1 MILHINDEQ
10 EFKNE
15 IKEGKVFVDFFA
27 EWCGPC
33 QMLAPVL
40 EDMDRNGEFGD
51 IKVIKVDVDE
61 VPEIAGAYGIQ
72 SIPTLLLLKDGKII
86 NSALGFM
93 PKPMLLKFLA
103 K

>member
-1 MILHINDEQ
+1 MILHINDEL
-10 EFKNE
+10 EFKNA

-33 QMLAPVL
+33 QMLAPVI
-40 EDMDRNGEFGD
+40 EDMDAKGEFGD

-61 VPEIAGAYGIQ
+61 APEIAGAYGIQ

-86 NSALGFM
+86 NSSLGFM
-93 PKPMLLKFLA
+93 PKPMLLKFIS

>member
-1 MILHINDEQ
+1 MVLHINDEK
-10 EFKNE
+10 EFKE
-15 IKEGKVFVDFFA
+15 AIKEGKVFVDFFA

-33 QMLAPVL
+33 QMLAPVI
-40 EDMDRNGEFGD
+40 EDMDKNNEFGA

-61 VPEIAGAYGIQ
+61 APEIASSYGIQ
-72 SIPTLLLLKDGKII
+72 SIPTLLLLENGKII

>member
-1 MILHINDEQ
+1 MILHINDEL
-10 EFKNE
+10 EFDEALKQ
-15 IKEGKVFVDFFA
+15 GRVFVDFFA

-40 EDMDRNGEFGD
+40 EEMDRNGEFGD

-61 VPEIAGAYGIQ
+61 APEIAAKFNVQ
-72 SIPTLLLLKDGKII
+72 SIPTLLLFEDGKLID
-86 NSALGFM
+86 SRLGFM
-93 PKPMLLKFLA
+93 PKPMLVKFLG

>member
-10 EFKNE
+10 EFNE
-15 IKEGKVFVDFFA
+15 AIKKGKAFVDFFA
-27 EWCGPC
+27 TWCGPC

-40 EDMDRNGEFGD
+40 EDMDRNGDFGD

-61 VPEIAGAYGIQ
+61 APEIAGRFGIQ
-72 SIPTLLLLKDGKII
+72 SIPTLLLMQDGKIVD
-86 NSALGFM
+86 SRLGYM
-93 PKPMLLKFLA
+93 PKPMLLKFIG